1 MNENETEY
9 LACVL
14 IDPSLIFKTSI
25 TEGHF
30 FSGQNRRTYRAM
42 LKCADQNIKIDYIS
56 IRDVDAEID
65 AAYLVSMHDKVPSA
79 ANWKYYEG
87 KLIDEYQKRK
97 LSALG
102 KKLTE
107 LSETTPPAELI
118 EMAENEL
125 LELGTNGQTRKV
137 QRMSEV
143 LPSAM
148 DKLQERSKLKGQ
160 VPGICSGIKR
170 LDTLIGG
177 LQEDRYII
185 IGARPSD
192 GKSALALN
200 MACNI
205 AISQNISAGIISAES
220 SNTEI
225 VTRAIS
231 SEGRISGLNM
241 MTGTMSGSDMQSLID
256 VGTKIQ
262 AAPLYLYDAPNVR
275 FGELKSVARQMV
287 TLYKIKVLFIDY
299 VQIVRWEDN
308 RLAIHEQ
315 VAAVSRGLKQ
325 LARELK
331 IPIVGLSQLKRDS
344 EGREPEMADLDY
356 SKQLEQDADALVLI
370 YHPKRIEGQEQKPSL
385 LLVKKN
391 RDGAKG
397 VVKVNFAR
405 EYVKFYQV
413 YDD

>member
-1 MNENETEY
+1 
-9 LACVL
+9 
-14 IDPSLIFKTSI
+14 
-25 TEGHF
+25 
-30 FSGQNRRTYRAM
+30 
-42 LKCADQNIKIDYIS
+42 
-56 IRDVDAEID
+56 
-65 AAYLVSMHDKVPSA
+65 
-79 ANWKYYEG
+79 
-87 KLIDEYQKRK
+87 
-97 LSALG
+97 
-102 KKLTE
+102 
-107 LSETTPPAELI
+107 
-118 EMAENEL
+118 
-125 LELGTNGQTRKV
+125 
-137 QRMSEV
+137 
-143 LPSAM
+143 
-148 DKLQERSKLKGQ
+148 
-160 VPGICSGIKR
+160 
-170 LDTLIGG
+170 
-177 LQEDRYII
+177 
-185 IGARPSD
+185 
-192 GKSALALN
+192 
-200 MACNI
+200 
-205 AISQNISAGIISAES
+205 
-220 SNTEI
+220 
-225 VTRAIS
+225 
-231 SEGRISGLNM
+231 
-241 MTGTMSGSDMQSLID
+241 MQSLID
-256 VGTKIQ
+256 VGTKLQ

-299 VQIVRWEDN
+299 VQIVRWEDS

>member
-1 MNENETEY
+1 MNDNEAY
-9 LACVL
+9 LLACIL
-14 IDPSLIFKTSI
+14 IEPDLIFKASI
-25 TEGHF
+25 GEGHF
-30 FSGQNRRTYRAM
+30 FNGANRRIYRAM
-42 LKCADQNIKIDYIS
+42 QECADKRIKIDYIS
-56 IRDVDAEID
+56 ISDVDAEID
-65 AAYLVSMHDKVPSA
+65 KKYLVILNDKVPSA

-87 KLIDEYQKRK
+87 KLIDEYQRQK
-97 LSALG
+97 LLHLG
-102 KKLTE
+102 RVLAEITSNDTP
-107 LSETTPPAELI
+107 SEYI

-125 LELGTNGQTRKV
+125 LELGTNGQSRKV
-137 QRMSEV
+137 QRIGE
-143 LPSAM
+143 AM
-148 DKLQERSKLKGQ
+148 PTAIDKIQERNKLKGK
-160 VPGICSGIKR
+160 VPGICSGIPN
-170 LDTLIGG
+170 LDALIGG
-177 LQEDRYII
+177 FQEDRYII

-192 GKSALALN
+192 GKSAIALN

-205 AISQNISAGIISAES
+205 AIAQKIPAGIISAES

-231 SEGRISGLNM
+231 SEGHILGQNI
-241 MTGTMSGSDMQSLID
+241 MTGCLSTADMSSLVD
-256 VGTKIQ
+256 VSEKMRMC
-262 AAPLYLYDAPNVR
+262 PLYLYDAPNVR

-287 TLYKIKVLFIDY
+287 AVHKVRALFIDY
-299 VQIVRWEDN
+299 VQIIRWEDA

-331 IPIVGLSQLKRDS
+331 IPIIGLSQLKRDS

-356 SKQLEQDADALVLI
+356 SKQLEQDADALIFI
-370 YHPKRIEGQEQKPSL
+370 YHPKKVEGQEPKPSL

-391 RDGAKG
+391 RDGGKG
-397 VVKVNFAR
+397 VVKVNFKR